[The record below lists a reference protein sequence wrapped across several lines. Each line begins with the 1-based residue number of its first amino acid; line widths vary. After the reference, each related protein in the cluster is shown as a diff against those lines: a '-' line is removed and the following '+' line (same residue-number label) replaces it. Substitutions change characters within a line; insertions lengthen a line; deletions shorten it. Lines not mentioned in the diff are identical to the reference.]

1 MHMRLLLLASIAA
14 LGCTSSVT
22 MNDSQRPPEGTLGK
36 EGKIGFAYGNPKPSC
51 ELGCA
56 IMQGSEEPI
65 DLDPMPDDNVLLE
78 SSDPAILTVGPGTR
92 FIAGD
97 KPPKL
102 SELRVKAIAPGTVEV
117 RIKKASGELLER
129 VDLTVAIPAR
139 IALEGAT
146 TVKIGE
152 TIFVRASAFD
162 AAGTRLEAYTGW
174 DFKGEAP
181 TVARVSTPC
190 SPFDHCLYDSAD
202 VLSIEG
208 LTAGTAVAKASGAGV
223 TGTHSVSVTP

>member
-1 MHMRLLLLASIAA
+1 MHTRLLLLASIAVV
-14 LGCTSSVT
+14 GCTSSVT
-22 MNDSQRPPEGTLGK
+22 VNETPRPPEGTLGK

-51 ELGCA
+51 AFGCA

-97 KPPKL
+97 EPPKL
-102 SELRVKAIAPGTVEV
+102 SELRVKAIAPGSVEV
-117 RIKKASGELLER
+117 RIKKATGELLER
-129 VDLTVAIPAR
+129 VDLSVAIPAR
-139 IALEGAT
+139 IALDGAT

-152 TIFVRASAFD
+152 TISVRASAFD

-174 DFKGEAP
+174 DFKGDTP
-181 TVARVSTPC
+181 SIARVTTPC
-190 SPFDHCLYDSAD
+190 APFDHCLYDSAD

-208 LTAGTAVAKASGAGV
+208 LTAGTATAKASGAGV
-223 TGTHSVSVTP
+223 SGTHTVTVTP